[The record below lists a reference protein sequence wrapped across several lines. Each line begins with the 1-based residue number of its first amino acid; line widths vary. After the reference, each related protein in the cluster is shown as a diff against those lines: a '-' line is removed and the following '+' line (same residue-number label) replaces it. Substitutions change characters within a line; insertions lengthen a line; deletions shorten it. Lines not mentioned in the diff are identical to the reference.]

1 MTCTGCAGSAG
12 ANLIAIRMRIGGQDL
27 VFQRCARC
35 ETNHWESAG
44 AALTLDDVL
53 ELARVPR

>member
-1 MTCTGCAGSAG
+1 MTCTGCAG

-44 AALTLDDVL
+44 AELSLEDVL

>member
-1 MTCTGCAGSAG
+1 MTCTGCAQCAG
-12 ANLIAIRMRIGGQDL
+12 ATLIAIRMRIGGEDL

-35 ETNHWESAG
+35 ETNHW
-44 AALTLDDVL
+44 AASGGEISLEDVL

>member
-1 MTCTGCAGSAG
+1 MTCTGCAG

-35 ETNHWESAG
+35 ETNHWETDG
-44 AALTLDDVL
+44 AELSLEDVL